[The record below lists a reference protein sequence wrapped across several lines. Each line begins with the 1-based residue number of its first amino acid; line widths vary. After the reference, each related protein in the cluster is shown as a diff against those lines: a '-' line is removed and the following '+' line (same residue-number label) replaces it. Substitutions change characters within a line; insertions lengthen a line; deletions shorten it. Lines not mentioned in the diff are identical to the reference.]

1 MGCVPRVRTNLCSV
15 TGTGEKV
22 GGRGALSQAASRSLA
37 WRLFRS
43 VCYVETTIYRV
54 STFFGCQF
62 PQQPCHVRE
71 IFVFLRAE
79 TKHIKIMTAM
89 ELNAQ
94 IWRDIAEIADSELLM
109 KQLAKYL
116 KKLTAKKHD
125 PTLMTKEEFFAKIE
139 KAEQQIAAGEGMA
152 MLPDEDLSA
161 FLKRNGYGL

>member
-1 MGCVPRVRTNLCSV
+1 
-15 TGTGEKV
+15 
-22 GGRGALSQAASRSLA
+22 
-37 WRLFRS
+37 
-43 VCYVETTIYRV
+43 
-54 STFFGCQF
+54 
-62 PQQPCHVRE
+62 
-71 IFVFLRAE
+71 
-79 TKHIKIMTAM
+79 M

-94 IWRDIAEIADSELLM
+94 IWRDIAEIADSKLLM

-152 MLPDEDLSA
+152 MLTDEDLSA